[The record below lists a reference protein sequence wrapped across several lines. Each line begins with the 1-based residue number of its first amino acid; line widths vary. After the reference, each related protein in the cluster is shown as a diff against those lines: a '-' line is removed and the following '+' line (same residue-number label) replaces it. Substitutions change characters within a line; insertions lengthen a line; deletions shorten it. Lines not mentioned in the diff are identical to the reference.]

1 MAAVFRNWG
10 AAGGTISSAVSPQSC
25 EVGPSVRLFVVVKA
39 KEDEPVG
46 IKMLYLNDL
55 RRGFKVLLIGGP
67 QEGAEE

>member
-10 AAGGTISSAVSPQSC
+10 VAGGTISSAVSPQSC

-55 RRGFKVLLIGGP
+55 F
-67 QEGAEE
+67 